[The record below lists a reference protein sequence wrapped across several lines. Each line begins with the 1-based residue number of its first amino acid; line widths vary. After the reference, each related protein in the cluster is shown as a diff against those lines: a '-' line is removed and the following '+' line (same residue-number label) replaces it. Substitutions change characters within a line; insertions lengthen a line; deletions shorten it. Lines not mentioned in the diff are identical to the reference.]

1 MQGFYVNI
9 DYHSNNY
16 TNQIAGGDGSIFDKP
31 TWTQTWV
38 YLLETIVKSV
48 PQAQGKL
55 LVDLINEPD
64 GCAPTCSLCQG
75 CSVLLLPMLPCAS
88 SVHVSCRG
96 PDVLQTLTLCCS
108 RCLEPCQAI

>member
-1 MQGFYVNI
+1 MLQGFYVNI

-55 LVDLINEPD
+55 LIDLINEPD
-64 GCAPTCSLCQG
+64 GCAPLCSQTCTALGQCTCEMERHIQ
-75 CSVLLLPMLPCAS
+75 VDATA
-88 SVHVSCRG
+88 
-96 PDVLQTLTLCCS
+96 D
-108 RCLEPCQAI
+108 

>member
-64 GCAPTCSLCQG
+64 GCAPTCSHLPALLRLQCA
-75 CSVLLLPMLPCAS
+75 VL
-88 SVHVSCRG
+88 VHVALHKLSAC
-96 PDVLQTLTLCCS
+96 V
-108 RCLEPCQAI
+108 

>member
-16 TNQIAGGDGSIFDKP
+16 TNQIAGGDGSIFDKQ

-38 YLLETIVKSV
+38 YLQETIVNSV

-55 LVDLINEPD
+55 LIDLINEPD
-64 GCAPTCSLCQG
+64 GCACTPCLLQPSAGPGSTCRLHSRYRKHMPVHGDEFAGLLC
-75 CSVLLLPMLPCAS
+75 MS
-88 SVHVSCRG
+88 S
-96 PDVLQTLTLCCS
+96 TL
-108 RCLEPCQAI
+108 